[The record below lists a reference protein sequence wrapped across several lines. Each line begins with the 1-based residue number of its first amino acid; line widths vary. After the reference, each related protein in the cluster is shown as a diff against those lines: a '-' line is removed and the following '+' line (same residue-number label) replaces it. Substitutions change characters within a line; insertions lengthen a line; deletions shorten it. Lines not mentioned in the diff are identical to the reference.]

1 MEGGS
6 KSQPKIRD
14 KSLPVPKG
22 TLAVLFALC
31 LWTKVTVTLNNRCQ
45 HLLKGSLTF
54 ICNNTYPEE
63 AKKSYSDGLVYV
75 NLSYSVY
82 KINGRHNAYFITH
95 GKSSIS
101 ACRTLIVKDDEV
113 FECDGK
119 SVWIIGTKP
128 RTYCLP
134 FAFRLTDLLI
144 ERCASEPWPVAS
156 ETAMHYFSPASSIF
170 DFILTANS

>member
-1 MEGGS
+1 MDLYHW
-6 KSQPKIRD
+6 K
-14 KSLPVPKG
+14 
-22 TLAVLFALC
+22 TLVVLSALC
-31 LWTKVTVTLNNRCQ
+31 LWSKVAITLNNRCQ
-45 HLLKGSLTF
+45 DLLRESLTF
-54 ICNNTYPEE
+54 ICNDTYPEE
-63 AKKSYSDGLVYV
+63 AKKSYSDGLVHV

-113 FECDGK
+113 FKCDGK
-119 SVWIIGTKP
+119 SVWILGTKP

-144 ERCASEPWPVAS
+144 ERCAAESWPVAS
-156 ETAMHYFSPASSIF
+156 ETAMHY
-170 DFILTANS
+170 ANTLKTYHDIDLF